1 MVRMVWWC
9 GVAAAC
15 MAASAAAADLAAPA
29 AKPEKRAEEDALGA
43 LKEEHE
49 RLARRLATLERER
62 AEEREPSLLEAA
74 RRVEVHG
81 FVDGLFSWNTDDPDV
96 RKGANGQRLVDPDHD
111 TLGVPLATLSLVRRT
126 SGRNELDG
134 GFGLTAAYGR
144 LVEEALRDDGLFDD
158 GPLDIPEAY
167 VELQLPTPWRRA
179 FLRAG
184 RTYGFLGAETLD
196 LSRSACVSLSPLAAF
211 GPKTL
216 TGLAVGLEL
225 APGLTYTQW
234 VGNGWDQ
241 VIDANDSKTLGGQL
255 RLDAGLLDVTASW
268 LSGAER
274 ADSASDR
281 RWIGQVEVG
290 VRPWAGLSARA
301 TLMAGEERGR
311 RGRGRAGPLRGRV
324 ARRDAGPPGAGRRAV
339 APGLGD
345 RPGVGAPRPR
355 RLADG
360 RRPDPLRGDGH
371 PRAPAHRAGGAAG
384 RVPPRPLERAGLR
397 PGEPDAGH
405 HRHRAPLR
413 LLAEARQ
420 ASPLAA
426 RPARRSPGC
435 RMAGLYPDGHRTN
448 TV

>member
-301 TLMAGEERGR
+301 TLMAGEERGAAVGGGLAR
-311 RGRGRAGPLRGRV
+311 FAGASLVATQGLLAQDGGRWHRVSVTGRASVLR
-324 ARRDAGPPGAGRRAV
+324 
-339 APGLGD
+339 D
-345 RPGVGAPRPR
+345 RGGSRTGVDQTLSEAT
-355 RLADG
+355 AT
-360 RRPDPLRGDGH
+360 
-371 PRAPAHRAGGAAG
+371 
-384 RVPPRPLERAGLR
+384 LELR
-397 PGEPDAGH
+397 PIEQAALRVEYRHDRSSEPVYGPGSRTQDTIAIE
-405 HRHRAPLR
+405 LR
-413 LLAEARQ
+413 F
-420 ASPLAA
+420 
-426 RPARRSPGC
+426 GF
-435 RMAGLYPDGHRTN
+435 
-448 TV
+448 